1 MARGGKVYA
10 PLMCEKPLCE
20 CDNIAPRMRASDIA
34 LLVVG
39 SMAFGFVIALLTLG
53 EVVPK

>member
-1 MARGGKVYA
+1 MARGGKVYT

-20 CDNIAPRMRASDIA
+20 CDNIAPRMRAADIA

>member
-1 MARGGKVYA
+1 
-10 PLMCEKPLCE
+10 
-20 CDNIAPRMRASDIA
+20 MRLVDIV
-34 LLVVG
+34 LLVVS